1 MSGMRRKS
9 RSLAL
14 QALYEA
20 DCAGHNAEKS
30 VDRLLNNAEDLSEDN
45 TAFARQIVVGVT
57 QNRNNID
64 LYIQQFAPAWPLKQ
78 IPLVDRNILRIAIY
92 EILFNEETPIKVSV
106 NEAVELAKRYGS
118 ESSPRFING
127 VLGSVSTISGRQ
139 S

>member
-20 DCAGHNAEKS
+20 DCADHSAEQS
-30 VDRLLNNAEDLSEDN
+30 VDRLINNSEDLSEDN
-45 TAFARQIVVGVT
+45 TAFARQLVAGVT
-57 QNRNNID
+57 QNRNKID
-64 LYIQQFAPAWPLKQ
+64 LYIRQFAAAWPLKQ

-92 EILFNEETPIKVSV
+92 EILFNEETPVKVSV
-106 NEAVELAKRYGS
+106 NEAVELAKKYGS

-127 VLGSVSTISGRQ
+127 VLGSVSTVSGRQ
-139 S
+139 T

>member
-20 DCAGHNAEKS
+20 DCADHSAEQS
-30 VDRLLNNAEDLSEDN
+30 VDRLINNSEDLSEDN
-45 TAFARQIVVGVT
+45 TAFARQLVAGVT
-57 QNRNNID
+57 QNRNKID

-92 EILFNEETPIKVSV
+92 EILFNEETPVKVSV

-127 VLGSVSTISGRQ
+127 VLGSVSTVSGRQ
-139 S
+139 T

>member
-20 DCAGHNAEKS
+20 DCADHSAEQS
-30 VDRLLNNAEDLSEDN
+30 VDRLINNSEDLSEDN
-45 TAFARQIVVGVT
+45 TAFARQLVAGVM
-57 QNRNNID
+57 QNRNKID
-64 LYIQQFAPAWPLKQ
+64 LYIRQFAPAWPLKQ

-92 EILFNEETPIKVSV
+92 EILFNEETPVKVSV
-106 NEAVELAKRYGS
+106 NEAVELAKKYGS

-127 VLGSVSTISGRQ
+127 VLGSVSTVSGRQ
-139 S
+139 T